1 MMQPI
6 LFIMLRNFFLI
17 ALRNITKRP
26 GFTLI
31 NITGLAV
38 GLASSMLLLMW
49 VMDELGYERFN
60 TRADRIYRIEEDQFY
75 SGQRYHV
82 TVTPFPSG
90 PEWKEKIPE
99 IEEQVRIFPWMPR
112 MLFRN
117 GEKIFYETSV
127 IAADSTLLK
136 IFSFDLLEGDSGS
149 LLNDPH
155 SILLTQKLAAK
166 YFGKESPVGKPILV
180 ENKYQ
185 FTVTGVLRDLPG
197 NTLFTFNA
205 VMPFSFLKETGMY
218 DDHWGSNSIYTFML
232 MSEGFNSAE
241 VNKKLTDVVLEH
253 EPETQTKYS
262 VFPLV
267 DIHLYGQFGYTETK
281 GLLIIVIIFSLIAVF
296 LLLIACINFINLA
309 TARAASRGKEIGIKK
324 VSGSDKRSL
333 VYQFMMESMLQVAAA
348 MVIAFILIGLSLG
361 LFNNISGKLFVFS
374 DLLTARF
381 LLAFLSAGLVAGFV
395 SGVYPSFYMSAINP
409 VKVLKGETLSGRGN
423 GRLRQVLVVVQFT
436 LSILI
441 ALSAVFMYRQL
452 AFMQEKDL
460 GFDKNNLIA
469 IQMGGDIKSKYYSL
483 KKELE
488 KDVLIQG
495 VTAALWNPVRIGSNS
510 GGASWPGK
518 DPDKHVLIGTNG
530 VDYDY
535 ISTLKME
542 LVSGRDFSREFPSD
556 FARDTTGNFLINEE
570 VVRLM
575 DVGDPIGKS
584 FSFMGIS
591 GTIIGVMKNFHFK
604 GADQPIEPVA
614 FLLADT
620 SYLSQIL
627 IRLTPGNVPG
637 SLKAVEKVWKE
648 VLPEY
653 PLDYS
658 FIDQDYSYHFRTV
671 NRVTKL
677 LGYFT
682 VLAVFIACIG
692 LFGLASYSAE
702 KRTNEIGIRKV
713 MGAGSLSV
721 IYSMSKEFI
730 LLVMISIVIAFP
742 AGWFIL
748 KKLLTQ
754 FPYRIDLEIWVFG
767 VIALATMGIALL
779 TVIWQ
784 SYRASG
790 INPAQALKL
799 E

>member
-1 MMQPI
+1 
-6 LFIMLRNFFLI
+6 
-17 ALRNITKRP
+17 
-26 GFTLI
+26 
-31 NITGLAV
+31 
-38 GLASSMLLLMW
+38 
-49 VMDELGYERFN
+49 
-60 TRADRIYRIEEDQFY
+60 
-75 SGQRYHV
+75 
-82 TVTPFPSG
+82 
-90 PEWKEKIPE
+90 
-99 IEEQVRIFPWMPR
+99 
-112 MLFRN
+112 
-117 GEKIFYETSV
+117 
-127 IAADSTLLK
+127 
-136 IFSFDLLEGDSGS
+136 
-149 LLNDPH
+149 
-155 SILLTQKLAAK
+155 
-166 YFGKESPVGKPILV
+166 
-180 ENKYQ
+180 
-185 FTVTGVLRDLPG
+185 
-197 NTLFTFNA
+197 
-205 VMPFSFLKETGMY
+205 
-218 DDHWGSNSIYTFML
+218 

>member
-60 TRADRIYRIEEDQFY
+60 SRADRIYRIEEDQFY

-117 GEKIFYETSV
+117 GEKVFYETSV

-136 IFSFDLLEGDSGS
+136 IFSFDLLEGDPGS

-166 YFGKESPVGKPILV
+166 YFGKESPVGKPILI

-197 NTLFTFNA
+197 NTLFSFNA

-218 DDHWGSNSIYTFML
+218 DDNWGSNSIYTFML

-267 DIHLYGQFGYTETK
+267 DIHLHGQFGYTETK
-281 GLLIIVIIFSLIAVF
+281 GPVIIVIIFSLIAVF

-324 VSGSDKRSL
+324 VAGSDKRSL

-348 MVIAFILIGLSLG
+348 MVLAYMLIGLSLG

-409 VKVLKGETLSGRGN
+409 VRVLKGETLSGKGN

-452 AFMQEKDL
+452 TFLQDKDL
-460 GFDKNNLIA
+460 GFDKNNLIT
-469 IQMGGDIKSKYYSL
+469 IQMGGGIKSKYYSL

-495 VTAALWNPVRIGSNS
+495 VTAALWNPVMIGSNS

-518 DPDKHVLIGTNG
+518 DPDKQVLIGTNG

-556 FARDTTGNFLINEE
+556 FARDTTGNFLVNEE
-570 VVRLM
+570 VVKIM
-575 DVGDPIGKS
+575 NVGDPIGKN
-584 FSFMGIS
+584 FSFMGIN
-591 GTIIGVMKNFHFK
+591 GTIVGVMKNFHFK

-620 SYLSQIL
+620 SYLRQIL
-627 IRLTPGNVPG
+627 VRLTPGNVTG
-637 SLKAVEKVWKE
+637 TLKVVEKVWKE
-648 VLPEY
+648 VLPDY
-653 PLDYS
+653 PLEYT
-658 FIDQDYSYHFRTV
+658 FIDQDYNNHFRTA
-671 NRVTKL
+671 NRITHL
-677 LGYFT
+677 LKYFT
-682 VLAVFIACIG
+682 ILAVFIACIG

-702 KRTNEIGIRKV
+702 RRTNEVGIRKV
-713 MGAGSLSV
+713 MGASTFSV
-721 IYSMSKEFI
+721 IYTMSKEFI
-730 LLVMISIVIAFP
+730 PLVIISIVIAFP

-748 KKLLTQ
+748 KKLLSQ
-754 FPYRIDLEIWVFG
+754 FAYRIDLEIWVFAM
-767 VIALATMGIALL
+767 IALASLGIAFL

-784 SYRASG
+784 AYRAAG
-790 INPAQALKL
+790 VNPAQALKL

>member
-6 LFIMLRNFFLI
+6 LFIMIRNFFLI
-17 ALRNITKRP
+17 AIRNITKRP
-26 GFTLI
+26 GFTFI

-38 GLASSMLLLMW
+38 GLASSLMLLLW
-49 VMDELGYERFN
+49 VMDEFSYERFHKE
-60 TRADRIYRIEEDQFY
+60 ADRIYRIEEDQFY

-117 GEKIFYETSV
+117 GEKVFYENSV
-127 IAADSTLLK
+127 IAADSTFLK
-136 IFSFDLLEGDSGS
+136 IFSFELLQGDPSAI
-149 LLNDPH
+149 LNDPH
-155 SILLTQKLAAK
+155 SILLTQKLATK
-166 YFGKESPVGKPILV
+166 YFGKESPVGKPILI

-185 FTVTGVLRDLPG
+185 FTVTGVLKDLPG
-197 NTLFTFNA
+197 NTLFSFNA
-205 VMPFSFLKETGMY
+205 VMPFSFLRENGFY
-218 DDHWGSNSIYTFML
+218 DGNWGSNSIYTFML
-232 MSEGFNSAE
+232 MSDGFDAAS
-241 VNKKLTDVVLEH
+241 VNKKLTDIVIEH
-253 EPETQTKYS
+253 EPQTSTKYS

-267 DIHLYGQFGYTETK
+267 DIHLHGQFGYTETK
-281 GLLIIVIIFSLIAVF
+281 GPVITVLIFSLIAVF
-296 LLLIACINFINLA
+296 LLLIACINFINLS

-324 VSGSDKRSL
+324 VAGSDKRSL

-348 MVIAFILIGLSLG
+348 MIIAFILIGLSVG
-361 LFNNISGKLFVFS
+361 MFNSISGKHFEFS
-374 DLLTARF
+374 DLLTTRF
-381 LLAFLSAGLVAGFV
+381 LFSFFTTGIVAAFISGL
-395 SGVYPSFYMSAINP
+395 YPSFYMSAINP
-409 VKVLKGETLSGRGN
+409 VRILKGETLSGKGN

-441 ALSAVFMYRQL
+441 ALSAVFMFRQL
-452 AFMQEKDL
+452 KYLQEKDL
-460 GFDKNNLIA
+460 GFDKNNLIN
-469 IQMGGDIKSKYYSL
+469 IQMGGSIKTKYYSL

-495 VTAALWNPVRIGSNS
+495 VTASLWNPVMIGSNS

-518 DPDKHVLIGTNG
+518 DPDKSVLIGTDG

-535 ISTLKME
+535 LSTMKME
-542 LVSGRDFSREFPSD
+542 LVSGRDFSRDFPSD

-570 VVRLM
+570 VVKIM
-575 DVGDPIGKS
+575 DVGDPVGKS
-584 FSFMGIS
+584 FRFMGIS

-620 SYLSQIL
+620 SYLRQIL
-627 IRLTPGNVPG
+627 IRLTPGNIPG

-648 VLPEY
+648 VIPEC
-653 PLDYS
+653 PLEYT
-658 FIDQDYSYHFRTV
+658 FIDQDYNNLFRTA
-671 NRVTKL
+671 NRITML
-677 LGYFT
+677 LKYFT

-702 KRTNEIGIRKV
+702 RRTNEVGIRKV
-713 MGAGSLSV
+713 MGAGTLSV
-721 IYSMSKEFI
+721 IYTMAKEFI
-730 LLVMISIVIAFP
+730 SLVLISIVIAFP

-748 KKLLTQ
+748 KKLLSQ
-754 FPYRIDLEIWVFG
+754 FPYRIDLEIWIFG
-767 VIALATMGIALL
+767 IIALVTAGIALL

-784 SYRASG
+784 AYRAAG

>member
-1 MMQPI
+1 
-6 LFIMLRNFFLI
+6 MLRNFFLI

-60 TRADRIYRIEEDQFY
+60 SRADRIYRIEEDQFY
-75 SGQRYHV
+75 SGQKYHV
-82 TVTPFPSG
+82 SVTPFPSG

-117 GEKIFYETSV
+117 GEKVSYETSV